1 MAKTS
6 NGKLDGT
13 KLTQAILDSSR
24 NIWLAGLG
32 AFSTAEGEGAK
43 IFDTLVKAGEKTEAR
58 TRKVTEQAFAN
69 IKSQAG
75 GTWDRLEQVFE
86 DRVAGTLG
94 RLGVPS
100 KKEVDALSKRVA
112 SLTTSVDKLAGRK
125 VGTTRTTRARPA
137 H

>member
-1 MAKTS
+1 MSKILKT
-6 NGKLDGT
+6 NLDGG

-43 IFDTLVKAGEKTEAR
+43 IFQTLVKAGEKTEAR
-58 TRKVTEQAFAN
+58 TRKATDQAFAN
-69 IKSQAG
+69 LKSQAG

-100 KKEVDALSKRVA
+100 KRELDSLSKKVA
-112 SLTTSVDKLAGRK
+112 ALTVAVDKVAGK
-125 VGTTRTTRARPA
+125 KRTPARVARPA